1 MSEVKTVT
9 PEELDEVK
17 ALQDNYI
24 KVTYQIGEATI
35 KKQEAQAALELAD
48 ETLYQALEQLKELKE
63 KEAKISANLQQKYGS
78 STIDLTTGNI
88 VS

>member
-9 PEELDEVK
+9 PEELAEVK
-17 ALQDNYI
+17 ELQDSYI
-24 KVTYQIGEATI
+24 KATYQIGESTI
-35 KKQEAQAALELAD
+35 QKQDAQAALELAD
-48 ETLYQALEQLKELKE
+48 ETLYQALQQLRELKE
-63 KEAKISANLQQKYGS
+63 KEAKISTNLQQKYGS

>member
-9 PEELDEVK
+9 PEELAEVK
-17 ALQDNYI
+17 ELQDSYI
-24 KVTYQIGEATI
+24 KATYQIGESTI
-35 KKQEAQAALELAD
+35 QKQDAQAALELAD
-48 ETLYQALEQLKELKE
+48 ETLYQALQQLKELKE
-63 KEAKISANLQQKYGS
+63 KEAKISTNLQQKYGS

>member
-9 PEELDEVK
+9 PEELAEVK
-17 ALQDNYI
+17 ELQDSYI
-24 KVTYQIGEATI
+24 KATYQIGESTI
-35 KKQEAQAALELAD
+35 QKQDAQAALELAD
-48 ETLYQALEQLKELKE
+48 ETLYQALQQLKELKE